1 MKKKTDPRKAERRG
15 AAGREREAFFAAGGT
30 PVMWNGGRVWTAQ
43 DAKKEASRK
52 ACRQRID

>member
-1 MKKKTDPRKAERRG
+1 MKRKPNPRKAELRA

-30 PVMWNGGRVWTAQ
+30 PVMWNGGRVWTAK

-52 ACRQRID
+52 ACRQPVD